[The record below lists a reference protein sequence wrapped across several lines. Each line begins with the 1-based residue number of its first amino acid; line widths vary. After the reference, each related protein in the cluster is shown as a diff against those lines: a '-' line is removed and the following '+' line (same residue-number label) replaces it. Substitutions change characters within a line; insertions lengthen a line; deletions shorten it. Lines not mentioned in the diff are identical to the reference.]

1 MDHVTDVNADLDF
14 NATVGCDVMVTLG
27 QGALDFDGTL
37 RRFQRAAE
45 LDEERVTDGLDLGAV
60 KAWKNFPQQLAMFF
74 EQREGKLI
82 VALGH
87 RAVAHHVGEHNRG
100 QPSLFVIGA
109 HRQALITLASNG
121 GQEILSS

>member
-1 MDHVTDVNADLDF
+1 MDHVANVNADFEF
-14 NATVGCDVMVTLG
+14 NPSVVSDVMVALG
-27 QGALDFDGTL
+27 QGALDFDGAL
-37 RRFQRAAE
+37 RRFQRTTE
-45 LDEERVTDGLDLGAV
+45 FDEERVTDGFDLGAV
-60 KAWKNFPQQLAMFF
+60 KAGKNFPQQLAMFF
-74 EQREGKLI
+74 EQRERELI